1 MVALASTSGL
11 GRDEP
16 IAEAV
21 RRFWWVVL
29 ATVRTYNLQFAS
41 NTIQLFRGPTG
52 AVLGFIAIMLVYRI
66 SGQTAVA
73 ERDVLGFLLAGA
85 LAVYAWDATVWA
97 CGFGLSM
104 EAHTGTLGPIYA
116 SPANRL
122 AVVTGYG
129 VGNFAWSLPSM
140 LSLLV
145 TGLAF
150 GAEFT
155 IAHLGLA
162 IVAVGMVYLSALAI
176 GIACGGLFILSRQ
189 ANSLSNFL
197 QTPIYLLAGFYFPRS
212 VLPDWLEPL
221 GAILPIAHAVD
232 ALRAATLDG
241 ADWGDVAPDF
251 AMTLGGCV
259 VFVAIGVLSM
269 RRVEYA
275 VRRSGDLNLF

>member
-1 MVALASTSGL
+1 MTSLLSIPATG
-11 GRDEP
+11 GDEP
-16 IAEAV
+16 LATSL
-21 RRFWWVVL
+21 RHFWWVVL
-29 ATVRTYNLQFAS
+29 ATIRTYNLQFTS
-41 NTIQLFRGPTG
+41 NTIQLVRGPTG
-52 AVLGFIAIMLVYRI
+52 AVLGFLAIMLVYRI

-73 ERDVLGFLLAGA
+73 EQDVLGFLLAGQ

-97 CGFGLSM
+97 CGFGLSL
-104 EAHTGTLGPIYA
+104 EAHTGTLGPIFA
-116 SPANRL
+116 SPANWL

-129 VGNFAWSLPSM
+129 VGSFTWSLPSI

-145 TGLAF
+145 VGLAF

-155 IAHLGLA
+155 IVHLGLA
-162 IVAVGMVYLSALAI
+162 IVAIGMVYLSALAI

-232 ALRAATLDG
+232 ALRSATLDG
-241 ADWGDVAPDF
+241 ASWGEVAPDI
-251 AMTLGGCV
+251 AATLGGCAL
-259 VFVAIGVLSM
+259 FVAIGILSM

>member
-1 MVALASTSGL
+1 MAALAPTSGL

-16 IAEAV
+16 VAEAV

-41 NTIQLFRGPTG
+41 NTIQLVRGPTG
-52 AVLGFIAIMLVYRI
+52 AVLGFLGIMLVYRI

-73 ERDVLGFLLAGA
+73 EGDVLGFLLAGA

-104 EAHTGTLGPIYA
+104 EAQAGTLGPVYA

-129 VGNFAWSLPSM
+129 VGNFAWSLPSI

-145 TGLAF
+145 VGLAF
-150 GAEFT
+150 GATFH
-155 IAHLGLA
+155 IDHIGLA
-162 IVAVGMVYLSALAI
+162 IVAIGLVYLSALTI

-212 VLPDWLEPL
+212 VLPDWLEPV
-221 GAILPIAHAVD
+221 AMILPIAHAVD
-232 ALRAATLDG
+232 ALRAVTLDG
-241 ADWGDVAPDF
+241 AGWRAVAPEL
-251 AMTLGGCV
+251 AATLGGCI
-259 VFVAIGVLSM
+259 VFVVIGILSM

>member
-1 MVALASTSGL
+1 MVSFPSATRMHG
-11 GRDEP
+11 DEP
-16 IAEAV
+16 VAESL
-21 RRFWWVVL
+21 RRFWWVLL

-41 NTIQLFRGPTG
+41 NTIQLVRGPTG
-52 AVLGFIAIMLVYRI
+52 AVLGFLAIMLVYRI

-73 ERDVLGFLLAGA
+73 ELDVLGFLLAGQ

-97 CGFGLSM
+97 CGFGLSL
-104 EAHTGTLGPIYA
+104 EAHTGTLGPIFA

-140 LSLLV
+140 LSLLIV
-145 TGLAF
+145 GLAF
-150 GAEFT
+150 GAEFDV
-155 IAHLGLA
+155 ANAGLA

-197 QTPIYLLAGFYFPRS
+197 QTPIHLLAGFYFPRS
-212 VLPDWLEPL
+212 VLPEWLQPL
-221 GAILPIAHAVD
+221 GAMLPIAHAVD

-241 ADWGDVAPDF
+241 AGWGDVAPDL
-251 AMTLGGCV
+251 AATLGGCV
-259 VFVAIGVLSM
+259 VFVVIGILSM

>member
-1 MVALASTSGL
+1 MVSLASSQMTH
-11 GRDEP
+11 DEP
-16 IAEAV
+16 LAESL

-41 NTIQLFRGPTG
+41 NTIQLVRGPTG
-52 AVLGFIAIMLVYRI
+52 AVLGFLAIMLVYRI

-73 ERDVLGFLLAGA
+73 EADVLGFLLAGA

-104 EAHTGTLGPIYA
+104 EARAGTLGPMFA

-129 VGNFAWSLPSM
+129 IGNFAWSLPSI

-145 TGLAF
+145 VGLGF
-150 GAEFT
+150 GAEFNV
-155 IAHLGLA
+155 AHAGLA
-162 IVAVGMVYLSALAI
+162 IVAIGMVYLSALAI
-176 GIACGGLFILSRQ
+176 GLACGGLFILSRQ

-212 VLPDWLEPL
+212 VLPDWLEPV

-241 ADWGDVAPDF
+241 AGWGEVAPKL
-251 AMTLGGCV
+251 AATLGGCA
-259 VFVAIGVLSM
+259 VFIAIGALSM
-269 RRVEYA
+269 RRVEHA

>member
-1 MVALASTSGL
+1 MVSLPSAARVRG
-11 GRDEP
+11 DEP
-16 IAEAV
+16 AAETL

-41 NTIQLFRGPTG
+41 NTIQLVRGPTG
-52 AVLGFIAIMLVYRI
+52 AVLGFLAIMLVYRI

-73 ERDVLGFLLAGA
+73 EGDVLGFLLAGQ

-97 CGFGLSM
+97 CGFGLSL

-129 VGNFAWSLPSM
+129 VGSFAWSLPSI

-145 TGLAF
+145 VGLAF
-150 GAEFT
+150 GAKFQ
-155 IAHLGLA
+155 IAHIGLA

-197 QTPIYLLAGFYFPRS
+197 QTPIHLLAGFYFPRS
-212 VLPDWLEPL
+212 VLPEWLQPL
-221 GAILPIAHAVD
+221 GALLPIAHAVD
-232 ALRAATLDG
+232 VLRAATLDG
-241 ADWGDVAPDF
+241 AGWGDVAPDL
-251 AMTLGGCV
+251 AMTLGGCA
-259 VFVAIGVLSM
+259 VFVAIGILSM